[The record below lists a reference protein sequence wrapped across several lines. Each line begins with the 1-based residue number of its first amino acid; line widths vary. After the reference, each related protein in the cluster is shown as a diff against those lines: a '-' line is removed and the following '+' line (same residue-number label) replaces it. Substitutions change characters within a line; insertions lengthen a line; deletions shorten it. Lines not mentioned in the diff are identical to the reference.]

1 MELLEVFKELHFQ
14 SMFWLLML
22 PSALM
27 AIDVI
32 TGLMGAWIRKD
43 FQSTKMRGGLA
54 KKAGEL
60 LVILI
65 GILFTYGMGIPDMI
79 LTCISLYIIL
89 MELMSV
95 IENLDQL
102 GVPLPKSLKDVVNNV
117 GQSLQNDDYKT
128 LMEKMNKLEAL
139 LATQVAEQVEKET
152 RVEEGEH
159 GGSSGVF

>member
-1 MELLEVFKELHFQ
+1 MELLETFKELHFQ

-22 PSALM
+22 PSAMM

-65 GILFTYGMGIPDMI
+65 GILFTYGMGIPQQI
-79 LTCISLYIIL
+79 LSCLSLYIVL
-89 MELMSV
+89 MELMSIV
-95 IENLDQL
+95 ENLDQL
-102 GVPLPKSLKDVVNNV
+102 GVPLPKALKDVVNNV

-128 LMEKMNKLEAL
+128 LMEKMNKLETL

-159 GGSSGVF
+159 GGSNGNF

>member
-43 FQSTKMRGGLA
+43 FQSTKMRSGLA

-159 GGSSGVF
+159 GGSNGNF

>member
-22 PSALM
+22 PSAMM

-43 FQSTKMRGGLA
+43 FQSTKMRSGLA

-65 GILFTYGMGIPDMI
+65 GILFTYGMGIPQQI
-79 LTCISLYIIL
+79 LSCISLYIIL

-102 GVPLPKSLKDVVNNV
+102 GVPVPKVIKDVINNV
-117 GQSLQNDDYKT
+117 GTAVRDDEMKD
-128 LMEKMNKLEAL
+128 LMAKLKEAEKMIEVSKATIAALEAEKD
-139 LATQVAEQVEKET
+139 TRVEKE
-152 RVEEGEH
+152 E
-159 GGSSGVF
+159 